1 MVYGKKL
8 VTLLLAVTAGVLVL
22 AGCSGGDEPQNT
34 PSAQEIATRIINTCS
49 FDEMIKIEDSVLYNQ
64 YTELDEGMLEDAAV
78 YTSTL
83 VLADEVCVLR
93 LKNKGDVD
101 AVLASIDTRL
111 SDLTDKFT
119 GYREEEMP
127 KITNAL
133 IETRGNYILMTTTP
147 DGEKALQ
154 EFTSMLG

>member
-8 VTLLLAVTAGVLVL
+8 VSLFLAVTAGVVLL
-22 AGCSGGDEPQNT
+22 AGCSGGNEAKNT
-34 PSAQEIATRIINTCS
+34 PSAEEIASRIINTCA

-64 YTELDEGMLEDAAV
+64 YTELDASMLEDCAV

-93 LKNKGDVD
+93 LKNKSDAD
-101 AVLASIDTRL
+101 AVRAAIDARL

-127 KITNAL
+127 KVNNAL
-133 IETRGNYILMTTTP
+133 IETRGTYILMTTTP
-147 DGEKALQ
+147 DSETALK
-154 EFTSMLG
+154 EFNSMLG

>member
-22 AGCSGGDEPQNT
+22 AGCSGGDEPKNT
-34 PSAQEIATRIINTCS
+34 PSAEEIATRIMSTCS

-93 LKNKGDVD
+93 LKNKSDAD
-101 AVLASIDTRL
+101 AVKAAIETRL
-111 SDLTDKFT
+111 ADLTDKFT

-127 KITNAL
+127 KITDAL
-133 IETRGNYILMTTTP
+133 IETRGAYILMATTP
-147 DGEKALQ
+147 DQ
-154 EFTSMLG
+154 EAARKEFESMLG